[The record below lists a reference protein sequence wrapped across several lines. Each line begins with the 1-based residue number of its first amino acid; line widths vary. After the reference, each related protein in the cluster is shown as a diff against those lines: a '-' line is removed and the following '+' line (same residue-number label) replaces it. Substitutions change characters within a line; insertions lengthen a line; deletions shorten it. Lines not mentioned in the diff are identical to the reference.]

1 MNEQRIQYFKR
12 YLGEFIY
19 GGMDGS
25 ITTFAIVAGS
35 VGARLDSSV
44 IIILGLANLLADGFA
59 MSIGA
64 YLSTK
69 AQKETNSHNVVI
81 EKNRKSA
88 FKVGVNTYL
97 SFVFVGIIP
106 LLIYLI
112 DYIYP
117 IECNLFF
124 VSSVLT
130 LLCFFIIGWLKSY
143 VNGGVLY
150 KGIAETVTLGVLA
163 AIVAYS
169 VGGLLKSIL

>member
-1 MNEQRIQYFKR
+1 MNGQKMHYFKR

-25 ITTFAIVAGS
+25 ITTFAVVAGS
-35 VGARLDSSV
+35 VGAKLDSSI

-69 AQKETNSHNVVI
+69 AQKDSNPHNVVI
-81 EKNRKSA
+81 EKNSKSA
-88 FKVGVNTYL
+88 FKVGVSTYL

-124 VSSVLT
+124 VSSALT
-130 LLCFFIIGWLKSY
+130 ISCFFIIGWLKSY
-143 VNGGVLY
+143 VNGGILY
-150 KGIAETVTLGVLA
+150 KGISETVILGVLA
-163 AIVAYS
+163 ATVAYT

>member
-1 MNEQRIQYFKR
+1 MNNRNIHYFKK

-25 ITTFAIVAGS
+25 ITTFAVVAGS
-35 VGARLDSSV
+35 VGAKLDSSI

-69 AQKETNSHNVVI
+69 AQKDSNLYNVVM
-81 EKNRKSA
+81 EKNSKSA
-88 FKVGVNTYL
+88 FKVGISTYL

-112 DYIYP
+112 DYICP
-117 IECNLFF
+117 IECNLFL

-130 LLCFFIIGWLKSY
+130 ILCFFIIGWLKAY
-143 VNGGVLY
+143 VNGGILY
-150 KGIAETVTLGVLA
+150 KGIAETVLLGILA
-163 AIVAYS
+163 ATVAYS